1 MFHGKRRIL
10 AMKWMIR
17 THSHEATYDTFQE
30 EFDEGLT
37 KSNYM
42 QGRKANLSVGIKVK
56 IV

>member
-1 MFHGKRRIL
+1 
-10 AMKWMIR
+10 MKWMIR